1 MRTDRALETVYKSIL
16 GENSLIIK
24 LRNRQGLDDEEF
36 SQLKDAMKILIDSY
50 KDNEEIPKR
59 LALCFVDISVRFSFN
74 ENWYNEKERDRLED
88 AANELSYLAEK
99 LFA

>member
-1 MRTDRALETVYKSIL
+1 M
-16 GENSLIIK
+16 N
-24 LRNRQGLDDEEF
+24 
-36 SQLKDAMKILIDSY
+36 ILIDSY

-99 LFA
+99 LFAQKLKKTEIHIKFYNLG